1 MSTMYR
7 TILAAVDGSE
17 EGYYAFRK
25 AISIAGKEKAQLI
38 ICTVV
43 DERSY
48 TGIEYSPAIFAGF
61 EKYAKTLLA
70 EYKTQALEAGLT
82 NVETSLEFGSPRIKI
97 PKSAAPKYKADL
109 IIAGAAGTGAVERL
123 ILGSVSEHIVRR
135 ATCDVL
141 IVRKKKG
148 HAEALA
154 MTP

>member
-1 MSTMYR
+1 MSAIYH

-25 AISIAGKEKAQLI
+25 AVSLAGKEGAELI

-70 EYKTQALEAGLT
+70 EYKTQAQEAGVT
-82 NVETSLEFGSPRIKI
+82 KVTTSLEFGSPRVKI
-97 PKSAAPKYKADL
+97 PKSAAPKFNVDL

-135 ATCDVL
+135 ASCDVL

-148 HAEALA
+148 YEEALA